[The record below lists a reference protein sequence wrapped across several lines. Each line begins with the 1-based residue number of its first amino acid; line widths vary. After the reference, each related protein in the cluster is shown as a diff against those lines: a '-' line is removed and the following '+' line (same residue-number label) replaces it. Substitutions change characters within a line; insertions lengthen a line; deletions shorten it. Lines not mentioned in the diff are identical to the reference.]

1 MRHKVFWNELS
12 LSPLHNGREMWRTT
26 IDMFHW
32 TNPKKTHAAHKGA
45 RIEIASFSEWLANS
59 KRCAK
64 RKASE

>member
-32 TNPKKTHAAHKGA
+32 ANPKKTTRGTQRRTNRDRELFRMA
-45 RIEIASFSEWLANS
+45 R
-59 KRCAK
+59 K
-64 RKASE
+64 